1 MSLVSMDECPWAR
14 VLGSTLGIPPKA
26 GPLSGLALVLFS
38 LQPSIYIA
46 QGSPWA
52 EGMGRCGEPHCRP
65 ERQGDGAVEAD
76 PTNAVRSGALGHSAS
91 WAN

>member
-1 MSLVSMDECPWAR
+1 MNLVRGCWVSLVSMDECPWAR

-46 QGSPWA
+46 QGSPW
-52 EGMGRCGEPHCRP
+52 GRAWAG
-65 ERQGDGAVEAD
+65 VES
-76 PTNAVRSGALGHSAS
+76 PTAGPRGKGVVPWKLTPQML
-91 WAN
+91 